1 MSILIQCILWS
12 FGFQIFRIII
22 AYLGFQM
29 AKKEGTVLAKE
40 SMFDR
45 KYFGI

>member
-12 FGFQIFRIII
+12 FGFQIFRLII
-22 AYLGFQM
+22 AYLGFQI

-40 SMFDR
+40 TFLDR